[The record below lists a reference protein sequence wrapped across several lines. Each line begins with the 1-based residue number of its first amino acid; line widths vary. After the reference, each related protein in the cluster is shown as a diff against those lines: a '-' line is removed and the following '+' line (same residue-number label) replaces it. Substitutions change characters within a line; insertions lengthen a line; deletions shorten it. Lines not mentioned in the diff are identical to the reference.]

1 MRGADR
7 TYDTDL
13 YRLRQY
19 RSVSYFSVMPR
30 VSPAAA
36 LAAGDHAPSTAEHI
50 LDVAGRLFF
59 RLGFAAAGVDLIVRE
74 SGVAKMTL
82 YRHFPSKDD
91 LIAAWLERVDAQ
103 FWRHFDGWAG
113 SDDRPARDRLLGVFA
128 GLEKLVSSPKC
139 LGCPFLLAASEFP
152 EPATRAHDVARRHK
166 QRVRER
172 LRAMSTDMG
181 AADSDALGDQ
191 LLLLMDGAFMAAR
204 LFGTADHPG
213 RAVFSAA
220 SRLVSVTA

>member
-1 MRGADR
+1 
-7 TYDTDL
+7 
-13 YRLRQY
+13 
-19 RSVSYFSVMPR
+19 MPR
-30 VSPAAA
+30 VSPAAV
-36 LAAGDHAPSTAEHI
+36 LATGDQAPSTAEHI
-50 LDVAGRLFF
+50 LDVAGKLFF
-59 RLGFAAAGVDLIVRE
+59 RRGFAAVGVDLIVRE

-103 FWRHFDGWAG
+103 FWRHFDTWTG
-113 SDDRPARDRLLGVFA
+113 SADLAARDRLLGVFA
-128 GLEKLVSSPKC
+128 GLQKLVSSPKC

-172 LRAMSTDMG
+172 LRAMSASVAATDP
-181 AADSDALGDQ
+181 DALGDQ

-213 RAVFSAA
+213 RAVFGAA
-220 SRLVSVTA
+220 SDLVSVATRSTE